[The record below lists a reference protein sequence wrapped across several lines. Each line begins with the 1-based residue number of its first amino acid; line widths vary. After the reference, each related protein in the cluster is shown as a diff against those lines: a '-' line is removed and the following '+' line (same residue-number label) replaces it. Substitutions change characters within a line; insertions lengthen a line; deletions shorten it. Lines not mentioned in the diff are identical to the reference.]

1 VLAFKLIIFLQRD
14 CNSQPFLQINIR
26 AKIVILLPLNQKTM
40 KMKALLYFFTGTFIV
55 LLFSC
60 SNEPAKVP
68 EKVSTAFD
76 EMFPGSANIE
86 WEMDD
91 EGIWEVEYNFRGTE
105 LESSFNENGEWL
117 ETERELE
124 IENIPEKILKTL
136 SLNYKEWKIEE
147 AEFVKRPDFSGY
159 EINLE
164 KGNYKTEVLV
174 SADGEIV
181 ETVTEIEKEKD

>member
-1 VLAFKLIIFLQRD
+1 
-14 CNSQPFLQINIR
+14 
-26 AKIVILLPLNQKTM
+26 M
-40 KMKALLYFFTGTFIV
+40 KMKGLLYFFTGTFIV

-76 EMFPGSANIE
+76 KMFPGSANIE

-124 IENIPEKILKTL
+124 FENIPDNIIKAL
-136 SLNYKEWKIEE
+136 SLSYKEWKIEE
-147 AEFVKRPDFSGY
+147 AEFVKRPDLTGY
-159 EINLE
+159 EINLVKGIE
-164 KGNYKTEVLV
+164 KMEILV
-174 SADGEIV
+174 DADGMIV
-181 ETVTEIEKEKD
+181 DSILEIEEEDN